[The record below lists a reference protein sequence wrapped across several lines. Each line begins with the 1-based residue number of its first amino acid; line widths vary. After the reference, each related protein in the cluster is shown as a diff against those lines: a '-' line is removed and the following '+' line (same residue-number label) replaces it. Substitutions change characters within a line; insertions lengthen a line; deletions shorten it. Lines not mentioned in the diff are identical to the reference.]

1 MAKRIKKV
9 KIDNFRAELEKA
21 LQEFAD
27 YVDST
32 VVKNATHKTA
42 EETAEVI
49 AKEAPKR
56 TGQYSGTITSGYRQQ
71 KNHIYTETVYA
82 DAPGYRL
89 THLLEK
95 GHASRSGGRV
105 QAYPHWETGEKGIPE
120 RLITHIK
127 EELE

>member
-1 MAKRIKKV
+1 MAKKIKKV
-9 KIDNFRAELEKA
+9 TIDKFRAEVEKA
-21 LQEFAD
+21 LREFGD
-27 YVDST
+27 YVDGT

-42 EETAEVI
+42 VETAEVI
-49 AKEAPKR
+49 SKEAPKR

-71 KNHIYTETVYA
+71 RNHIYTETVYA

-95 GHASRSGGRV
+95 GHASRNGGRV
-105 QAYPHWETGEKGIPE
+105 EPKPHWETGEKGIQE